1 MRYILSLCGL
11 LFVLA
16 ACEVQAEPTLE
27 PTATATLREVTAIPT
42 VAIAT
47 NTATATV
54 TASPT
59 ASFTPSPSPEPSAT
73 VTPSL
78 EATLSPTNTEVSI
91 IQSSPVLQRVEH
103 YWFKRPIAIADDT
116 VHWLDRT
123 YPYGGTQ
130 FGTREVHLGVEFANE
145 RFTSVIAASSGTIF
159 YAGTDENQRFGPD
172 FNYYGN
178 LVVIQHPVP
187 SPEGATIYT
196 LYAHLQDIAVQTGD
210 SVNEGETIGR
220 VGDSG
225 IAIGPHLHFEI
236 RVGDP
241 TDYRSTRNPDL
252 WILPYPNS
260 GTLVGRVIGLENPA
274 GIVIFVRAEGAPPRE
289 TYTYGGNEVNPD
301 PSWGENFT
309 HGDLP
314 SGTYEILIS
323 DRNGRNYF
331 RQSIT
336 IAPRTTSWLEIDLS
350 DSGFEN

>member
-1 MRYILSLCGL
+1 MRYFLSLCGL
-11 LFVLA
+11 LLVLA

-47 NTATATV
+47 DTATPTTTV
-54 TASPT
+54 SP
-59 ASFTPSPSPEPSAT
+59 SPSLTPSPEPSSTIA
-73 VTPSL
+73 PSL
-78 EATLSPTNTEVSI
+78 APSISPTNTAPVSAEA
-91 IQSSPVLQRVEH
+91 SPVLQRIEH
-103 YWFKRPIAIADDT
+103 YWFKRPITISDDNI
-116 VHWLDRT
+116 HWLDRT

-130 FGTREVHLGVEFANE
+130 FGTREVHLGVEFANG
-145 RFTSVIAASSGTIF
+145 RFTPVLAASSGTVL

-178 LVVIQHPVP
+178 LVVIEHPVP
-187 SPEGATIYT
+187 SPEGETIYT
-196 LYAHLQDIAVQTGD
+196 LYAHLQDIAVETGD
-210 SVNEGETIGR
+210 SINEGESIGR
-220 VGDSG
+220 IGDSG

-241 TDYRSTRNPDL
+241 SDYRSTRNPDL

-260 GTLVGRVIGLENPA
+260 GTLVGRVIGLENLA
-274 GIVIFVRAEGAPPRE
+274 GIVILIRAEGAPSRE
-289 TYTYGGNEVNPD
+289 TYTYGGDVVNSD

-314 SGTYEILIS
+314 AGSYEILIS
-323 DRNGRNYF
+323 DSNGRNYF

-336 IAPRTTSWLEIDLS
+336 IAPRTTTWLEIDLS